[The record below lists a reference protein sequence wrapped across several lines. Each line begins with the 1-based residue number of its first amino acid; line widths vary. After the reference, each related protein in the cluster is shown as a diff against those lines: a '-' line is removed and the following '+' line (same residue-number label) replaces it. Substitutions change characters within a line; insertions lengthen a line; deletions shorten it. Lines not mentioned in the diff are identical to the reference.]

1 MQIDGAVVSE
11 QGITFAVVAVKQH
24 VVQARSTANQ
34 AIASFAPVF
43 PGMPI
48 VLMGQDGRGRPT
60 YFGRPDIARFLSRV
74 PMSALPWKRY
84 SVS

>member
-11 QGITFAVVAVKQH
+11 QGITFAVVVVKQH

-43 PGMPI
+43 PRMPI
-48 VLMGQDGRGRPT
+48 VLMGQDGRGSPT
-60 YFGRPDIARFLSRV
+60 
-74 PMSALPWKRY
+74 
-84 SVS
+84 